1 MSIDFGI
8 FNDKDQSIV
17 EEFECYYGGSEC
29 HTPAC
34 PCCHGKGIVV
44 FKSSKWS
51 MNVAN
56 DNASMILS
64 ALGIECDEPCGSI
77 NANALL
83 KAIAACQPGLM
94 VRAHHEEGHMIS
106 CGVDHSRANRY
117 LEKLKE
123 IAVEA
128 ARREELVG
136 WG

>member
-1 MSIDFGI
+1 MSITFSI
-8 FNDKDQSIV
+8 CNDKDQSVV
-17 EEFECYYGGSEC
+17 ETYECMYCDGAGC
-29 HTPAC
+29 TRC
-34 PCCHGKGIVV
+34 QQTGKQV
-44 FKSSKWS
+44 FKHSQWE

-56 DNASMILS
+56 GNASMILS
-64 ALGIECDEPCGSI
+64 ALGVECDDCCGSI

-94 VRAHHEEGHMIS
+94 VRAYHEEGHMIS

>member
-1 MSIDFGI
+1 MTINFGI
-8 FNDKDQSIV
+8 FNDKDQSVV
-17 EEFECYYGGSEC
+17 EEFDCMYCDGAGCDRCQQS
-29 HTPAC
+29 
-34 PCCHGKGIVV
+34 GKYVS
-44 FKSSKWS
+44 KSSRWE

-56 DNASMILS
+56 GNASMILS
-64 ALGIECDEPCGSI
+64 ALGIECSEPCGSI

-94 VRAHHEEGHMIS
+94 VRAQHEEGHMIS

>member
-8 FNDKDQSIV
+8 CNDKDQSIV
-17 EEFECYYGGSEC
+17 EEYECMYCDGAGC
-29 HTPAC
+29 TRC
-34 PCCHGKGIVV
+34 NKTGKQV
-44 FKSSKWS
+44 FKSSRWN
-51 MNVAN
+51 MNVACA
-56 DNASMILS
+56 NASMILA
-64 ALGIECDEPCGSI
+64 ALGIEVDDCCGTI
-77 NANALL
+77 NANVLL

-94 VRAHHEEGHMIS
+94 VRAQHEEGHMIS